1 MMTLRAYLEDKRHL
15 YPLLDAIHQ
24 TNALRLV
31 RSSLAADADFDFD
44 GTRLS
49 RLHLAFVNGM
59 FAHVGRNIAACLDLF
74 SLIRL
79 VGDGPKV
86 FRPTAAE
93 CFALEEVQV
102 RIPVSAYAQPFP
114 TFCVEFPEEYRLAR
128 RTEGIG
134 VFGGTESYSPVA
146 QVLTHLPEIGVIT
159 GATITD
165 SADGAVL
172 CGMIGSPGAETI
184 EADVMRRLGDNHS
197 AAINDDELTTERR
210 AVRVALNACL
220 LLMDRGF
227 RKLPHS
233 DEAERLSKQLRAK
246 ATARPGVLD
255 DIRRRRRAIPTAYV
269 IEQNVDVRRIIRGD
283 VPDSVAEDAT
293 KRRVRPHWR
302 SAHWRMQRHGA
313 GLALSKR
320 VLIPHVM
327 VNADHFGG
335 SNSETF
341 VSQS

>member
-1 MMTLRAYLEDKRHL
+1 MTTLRSYLEDKRYL
-15 YPLLDAIHQ
+15 YPLLDALHK
-24 TNALRLV
+24 TNALRVV
-31 RSSLAADADFDFD
+31 RPSLSHDADFDFD

-49 RLHLAFVNGM
+49 REHLAYFFSL
-59 FAHVGRNIAACLDLF
+59 FADVGRNVAACLDLF

-102 RIPVSAYAQPFP
+102 RIPVFAYAQPFP
-114 TFCVEFPEEYRLAR
+114 TFCIEFPEEYQLAR

-146 QVLTHLPEIGVIT
+146 QILTHLPDVGVIT

-165 SADGAVL
+165 SADGVVL
-172 CGMIGSPGAETI
+172 CGMIGSPGAATI
-184 EADVMRRLGDNHS
+184 EDDVMRRLGDNHS

-233 DEAERLSKQLRAK
+233 DEAEAFSRKLRSKK
-246 ATARPGVLD
+246 TTRPGVLD
-255 DIRRRRRAIPTAYV
+255 AIRHQRRAIPTAYV
-269 IEQNVDVRRIIRGD
+269 IEQSVDVRRIIRGD

-293 KRRVRPHWR
+293 RRRVRPHWR
-302 SAHWRMQRHGA
+302 SAHWRIQRYGA

-320 VLIPHVM
+320 VLIAHVM

-335 SNSETF
+335 SNGETF

>member
-1 MMTLRAYLEDKRHL
+1 MTLRSYLEDKRYL
-15 YPLLDAIHQ
+15 YPLLDALHR
-24 TNALRLV
+24 TDALRIV
-31 RSSLAADADFDFD
+31 RPSPAHDADFTFD

-49 RLHLAFVNGM
+49 REHLAYVSGM
-59 FAHVGRNIAACLDLF
+59 FAEVGRSIAACLDLF
-74 SLIRL
+74 SLIHL

-114 TFCVEFPEEYRLAR
+114 TFCIEFPAEYREAR

-134 VFGGTESYSPVA
+134 VFGGTESYGPVA
-146 QVLTHLPEIGVIT
+146 QILTHLPAIGVIT
-159 GATITD
+159 GATLTD
-165 SADGAVL
+165 SGDGAVL
-172 CGMIGSPGAETI
+172 CGMIGSPGAATI
-184 EADVMRRLGDNHS
+184 EDDVMRRLGDNHT

-227 RKLPHS
+227 RKVPHS
-233 DEAERLSKQLRAK
+233 DEAERLSRQLRSKAK
-246 ATARPGVLD
+246 TPARVLD
-255 DIRRRRRAIPTAYV
+255 ELRARRRAIPTGYV
-269 IEQNVDVRRIIRGD
+269 IEQSVDVRRIIRGNVSD
-283 VPDSVAEDAT
+283 AVAEDAT
-293 KRRVRPHWR
+293 RRRVRPHWR
-302 SAHWRMQRHGA
+302 SAHWRMQRHGV
-313 GLALSKR
+313 GLTQSKR

-327 VNADHFGG
+327 VNAEDFGG

-341 VSQS
+341 VAQS